1 MAAKESTML
10 SLGTVAPAFALHDFN
25 GKLYQLSDFNNAK
38 GLLIAFIC
46 YHCPFVQHIRRE
58 FAQFARDYETKGL
71 AVVAIA
77 SNDIDA
83 YPQDGPAGMQAE
95 ATQFNYRFPYLLDDT
110 QAVAKAYQAACTP
123 DLYLFDS
130 AQRLFY
136 RGQFDASRP
145 RNTILVTVA
154 DLRAAADALLTGL
167 PAPKEQYPSI
177 GCSIKWKSGNAP
189 AYA

>member
-1 MAAKESTML
+1 MAAKESIML
-10 SLGTVAPAFALHDFN
+10 SLGTVAPPFALHDFN
-25 GKLYQLSDFNNAK
+25 GKLYQLSDFDKAK
-38 GLLIAFIC
+38 GLLVAFIC

-58 FAQFARDYETKGL
+58 FAQFAREYQAKGL

-77 SNDIDA
+77 SNDIEA
-83 YPQDGPAGMQAE
+83 YPQDGLAGMKVE
-95 ATQFNYRFPYLLDDT
+95 ATQFNYNFPYLLDDT

-130 AQRLFY
+130 AHRLFY

-145 RNTILVTVA
+145 RNALPVTGT
-154 DLRAAADALLTGL
+154 DLRAATDALLAGL
-167 PAPKEQYPSI
+167 PTPAEQRPSI
-177 GCSIKWKSGNAP
+177 GCSIKWKPGNAP

>member
-58 FAQFARDYETKGL
+58 FAQFARDYQAKGL

-95 ATQFNYRFPYLLDDT
+95 AAQFNYRFPYLLDDT

-123 DLYLFDS
+123 DLYLFDGT
-130 AQRLFY
+130 QRLFY

-145 RNTILVTVA
+145 RNTIPVTGA
-154 DLRAAADALLTGL
+154 DLRAAAEALLTRL

-177 GCSIKWKSGNAP
+177 GCSIKWKPGNAP